1 MKKIH
6 NGRSNKMPDVTSVLS
21 EKYKGMEWSLN
32 GSPTSEAEFKAGFTI
47 HEAHGVEEPTWS
59 AIQTELTKMQAAYD
73 AKEYQR
79 KRAKEYPAIEDQLDD
94 LYHNG
99 IDGWK
104 ATIKVTKDKYP
115 KG

>member
-1 MKKIH
+1 MLNITH
-6 NGRSNKMPDVTSVLS
+6 VLA

-32 GSPTSEAEFKAGFTI
+32 DSPSTEDEFKAGFTI
-47 HEAHGVEEPTWS
+47 HQANGVEEPTW
-59 AIQTELTKMQAAYD
+59 AKLQEHLTTMQAAYD
-73 AKEYQR
+73 AKDYQR
-79 KRAKEYPAIEDQLDD
+79 SRAEAYPSIADQLDD

-104 ATIKVTKDKYP
+104 TTIKVTKDKFP

>member
-1 MKKIH
+1 MVDITH
-6 NGRSNKMPDVTSVLS
+6 VLS

-32 GSPTSEAEFKAGFTI
+32 GSPTNEAEFKAGFTI
-47 HEAHGVEEPTWS
+47 HKANGVEEPTWS

-79 KRAKEYPAIEDQLDD
+79 KRAEAYPSTADQLDD

-99 IDGWK
+99 IAGWK
-104 ATIKVTKDKYP
+104 ATIKVTKDKFP